1 MEKTKNNIIFSSTHK
16 LLRAK
21 TEAALKK
28 VSEKLIEET
37 KKEKGYLII
46 ADKNGTAKKIP
57 TKDL

>member
-1 MEKTKNNIIFSSTHK
+1 

-28 VSEKLIEET
+28 VSEKLIEEA

>member
-1 MEKTKNNIIFSSTHK
+1 MEITKNNIIFSNTHK
-16 LLRAK
+16 ELRDA

-28 VSEKLIEET
+28 VSEKLIEEA